1 MLNFLNLIRWKNLLL
16 IILTQLLIKYALFD
30 AFNVDTRLDDFGF
43 ALLVIATVCIAAAGN
58 IINDIYDVET
68 DTINKPNKV
77 IVGKSISEQ
86 IAFNLFIIL
95 TIVGVGVGFILT
107 NMIDKSSFSAVF
119 IIVSALLYVY
129 ASTLKQTLLV
139 GNIVISFLVAMSIL
153 IIGIF
158 DLVPVITPENK
169 QTQLTFFEILR
180 DYAVFAFMIN
190 FLRELIKDVEDI
202 DGDHNAGMKTLPIV
216 IGRERAIK
224 VIFTLSL
231 IPLFVITYYIINY
244 LYKQQLAVGYFL
256 IFIIAPL
263 LYCTVKTFSANTKK
277 ELHHLSFIL
286 KLVMLFGVLSLLL
299 YPFILK

>member
-58 IINDIYDVET
+58 IINDIYDIET

-77 IVGKSISEQ
+77 IIGKSISEQ

-95 TIVGVGVGFILT
+95 TIVGVGVGFILS

-169 QTQLTFFEILR
+169 QTQLTF
-180 DYAVFAFMIN
+180 
-190 FLRELIKDVEDI
+190 
-202 DGDHNAGMKTLPIV
+202 
-216 IGRERAIK
+216 
-224 VIFTLSL
+224 
-231 IPLFVITYYIINY
+231 
-244 LYKQQLAVGYFL
+244 
-256 IFIIAPL
+256 
-263 LYCTVKTFSANTKK
+263 
-277 ELHHLSFIL
+277 L
-286 KLVMLFGVLSLLL
+286 KF
-299 YPFILK
+299 